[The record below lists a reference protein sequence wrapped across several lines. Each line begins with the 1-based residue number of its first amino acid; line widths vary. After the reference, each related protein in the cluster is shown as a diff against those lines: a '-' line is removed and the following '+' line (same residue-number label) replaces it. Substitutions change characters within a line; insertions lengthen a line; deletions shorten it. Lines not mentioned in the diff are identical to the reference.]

1 MKKKK
6 FKKKK
11 KKFST
16 NSSKFKRP
24 SNKSRKKIKH
34 LKLLKKESLKD
45 SNLTLAFLKMINER
59 VKTK

>member
-34 LKLLKKESLKD
+34 LKLLKKELLKG
-45 SNLTLAFLKMINER
+45 SYLTIAPLKMINER
-59 VKTK
+59 VHSK